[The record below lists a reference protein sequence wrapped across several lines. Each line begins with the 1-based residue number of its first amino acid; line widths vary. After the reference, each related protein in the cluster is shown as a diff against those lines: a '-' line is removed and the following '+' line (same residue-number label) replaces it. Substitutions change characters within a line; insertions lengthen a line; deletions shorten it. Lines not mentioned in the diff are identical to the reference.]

1 MDKEEILRRSREE
14 KSDEMEIQV
23 RDKAMKWTYIALV
36 LSAAFFS
43 LIRGMR
49 DEPIMDLCA
58 MVCISVCAGRF
69 YCYTKM
75 KDKFNLIMAIVTF
88 IVAIAAGVRFFM
100 GH

>member
-1 MDKEEILRRSREE
+1 MDRDEVLRRSREE
-14 KSDEMEIQV
+14 KNDEMVVQV

-43 LIRGMR
+43 LIRGIH

-58 MVCISVCAGRF
+58 TVCISVSAGRF
-69 YCYTKM
+69 YCFSKT
-75 KDKFNLIMAIVTF
+75 KDKFNLIMAIVTL

>member
-1 MDKEEILRRSREE
+1 MDRDEVLRRSREE
-14 KSDEMEIQV
+14 KNDEMVVQV

-43 LIRGMR
+43 LIRGMH

-58 MVCISVCAGRF
+58 TVCISVSAGRF
-69 YCYTKM
+69 YCFSKT
-75 KDKFNLIMAIVTF
+75 KDKFNLIMAIVTL